1 VGHLTI
7 MATIEGTARRKAL
20 HDFKRAAIIEAAR
33 RVFAAHGLEGASI
46 RLIARAAGYT
56 PGAIYFYFPGKE
68 HIYGDILSESLAALG
83 RAVKDA
89 AAAAPDEE
97 ARLRVAAQAFFVYY
111 RDHPDELELGFYLF
125 QGIRRRG
132 LTPELDR
139 QLNGRLIATLRVLAA
154 AIRDFAKLDEASANL
169 ETVATASHLVGVLL
183 MDKSGRLQTLGFT
196 GETLVEHTLDV
207 LIERLRR

>member
-1 VGHLTI
+1 
-7 MATIEGTARRKAL
+7 MAAAERTARRKAVR
-20 HDFKRAAIIEAAR
+20 DFKRAAIVDAAR
-33 RVFAAHGLEGASI
+33 RVFAEHGLDGASI

-56 PGAIYFYFPGKE
+56 PGAIYFYYPGKE

-89 AAAAPDEE
+89 AAAATDGE
-97 ARLRVAAQAFFVYY
+97 ARLRAAARAFFVYY

-139 QLNGRLIATLRVLAA
+139 QLNGRLIAVLRVLAA
-154 AIRDFAKLDEASANL
+154 AVREFGRLDEEAANL
-169 ETVATASHLVGVLL
+169 ETVATASQLVGILL
-183 MDKSGRLQTLGFT
+183 MDKSGRLKTLGFA
-196 GETLVEHTLDV
+196 GETLADHALGV
-207 LIERLRR
+207 LVERLRERNI

>member
-1 VGHLTI
+1 
-7 MATIEGTARRKAL
+7 MAAAERTARRKAV
-20 HDFKRAAIIEAAR
+20 HDFKRAAIVDGAK
-33 RVFAAHGLEGASI
+33 RVFAEHGLDGASI

-56 PGAIYFYFPGKE
+56 PGAIYFYYPGKE

-89 AAAAPDEE
+89 AAAATDGE
-97 ARLRVAAQAFFVYY
+97 ARLRAAARAFFVYY

-139 QLNGRLIATLRVLAA
+139 QLNGRLIAVLRVLAA
-154 AIRDFAKLDEASANL
+154 AVREFGRLDEEAANL
-169 ETVATASHLVGVLL
+169 ETVATASQLVGILL
-183 MDKSGRLQTLGFT
+183 MDKSGRLKTLGFA
-196 GETLVEHTLDV
+196 GETLVDHAIDV
-207 LIERLRR
+207 LVERLRRE

>member
-1 VGHLTI
+1 
-7 MATIEGTARRKAL
+7 MAAAERTARRKAVR
-20 HDFKRAAIIEAAR
+20 DFKRAAIVDAAR
-33 RVFAAHGLEGASI
+33 RVFAEHGLDGASI

-56 PGAIYFYFPGKE
+56 PGAIYFYYPGKE

-89 AAAAPDEE
+89 AAAATDGE
-97 ARLRVAAQAFFVYY
+97 ARLRAAARAFFVYY

-139 QLNGRLIATLRVLAA
+139 QLNGRLIAVLRVLAA
-154 AIRDFAKLDEASANL
+154 AVREFGRLDEEAANL
-169 ETVATASHLVGVLL
+169 ETVATASQLVGILL
-183 MDKSGRLQTLGFT
+183 MDKSGRLKTLGFA
-196 GETLVEHTLDV
+196 GETLVDHALDRLV
-207 LIERLRR
+207 ERLRR

>member
-1 VGHLTI
+1 
-7 MATIEGTARRKAL
+7 MAAAERTARRKAVR
-20 HDFKRAAIIEAAR
+20 DFKRAAIVDAAR
-33 RVFAAHGLEGASI
+33 RVFAEHGLDGASI

-56 PGAIYFYFPGKE
+56 PGAIYFYYPGKE

-89 AAAAPDEE
+89 AAAATDGE
-97 ARLRVAAQAFFVYY
+97 ARLRAAARAFFVYY

-139 QLNGRLIATLRVLAA
+139 QLNGRLIAVLRVLAA
-154 AIRDFAKLDEASANL
+154 AVREFGRLDEEAANL
-169 ETVATASHLVGVLL
+169 ETVATASQLVGILL
-183 MDKSGRLQTLGFT
+183 MDKSGRLKTLGFA
-196 GETLVEHTLDV
+196 GETLVDHAIDV
-207 LIERLRR
+207 LVERLRRE

>member
-1 VGHLTI
+1 
-7 MATIEGTARRKAL
+7 MAAAGRAARTKAV
-20 HDFKRAAIIEAAR
+20 HDFKRAAIVDAAR
-33 RVFAAHGLEGASI
+33 RVFAEHGLEGASV

-89 AAAAPDEE
+89 AAAAPDAE
-97 ARLRVAAQAFFVYY
+97 ACLRQAARAFFVYY

-125 QGIRRRG
+125 QGIRKRG

-139 QLNGRLIATLRVLAA
+139 QLNGRLIAALRVVASAVRDLAGLGEA
-154 AIRDFAKLDEASANL
+154 AANL
-169 ETVATASHLVGVLL
+169 ETVTVASHLVGILL
-183 MDKSGRLQTLGFT
+183 MDKSGRLKTLGFA
-196 GETLVEHTLDV
+196 GETLVDHTLDRLV
-207 LIERLRR
+207 ERLKPA

>member
-1 VGHLTI
+1 
-7 MATIEGTARRKAL
+7 MAAAERTARRKAVR
-20 HDFKRAAIIEAAR
+20 DFKRAAIVDGAK
-33 RVFAAHGLEGASI
+33 RVFAEHGLDGASI

-56 PGAIYFYFPGKE
+56 PGAIYFYYPGKE

-89 AAAAPDEE
+89 AAAATDGE
-97 ARLRVAAQAFFVYY
+97 ARLRAAARAFFVYY

-139 QLNGRLIATLRVLAA
+139 QLNGRLIAVLRVLAA
-154 AIRDFAKLDEASANL
+154 AVREFGRLDEEAANL
-169 ETVATASHLVGVLL
+169 ETVATASQLVGILL
-183 MDKSGRLQTLGFT
+183 MDKSGRLKTLGFA
-196 GETLVEHTLDV
+196 GETLVDHAIDV
-207 LIERLRR
+207 LVERLRRE